1 MIMLNIHYNTRTERR
16 VTETL
21 WGANLIAIN
30 TMRLD
35 PRINSINI
43 VDTTTGKVEKTYTRG

>member
-16 VTETL
+16 TTETL

-35 PRINSINI
+35 PRINSIDL
-43 VDTTTGKVEKTYTRG
+43 VDTTTGEVHRTYARG